1 MNLAEPVL
9 CNYPTI
15 QTRLH
20 RHWLLYLGIVVA
32 TLCSWLMMAQ
42 GMVVTDRVPFDGIFL
57 PSWFPAQWV
66 PGLIAGTV
74 ALGVTCFIPVA
85 LGLFRHGIAT
95 ASLVLFCIPIVT
107 VFVGLE
113 LSYSVADVNAKARG
127 DAYLK
132 ELMSLIRGL
141 DNRASDVDG
150 RMMAEF
156 RRRLEGYRSQ
166 AADAAAGR
174 DDSGIALRG
183 PIYRGR
189 YARIA
194 LLTTR
199 YEPPIMTPIMGP
211 STSYEET
218 HGAFVVSR
226 ARIAALRHKA
236 AVYDDYLRL
245 EHAASQS
252 VIDLV
257 IEIETSAV
265 RIEAEYFAGKGFVDR
280 GSLILNGT
288 KRDLIEV
295 VTGRSKDFGA
305 YVSLVV
311 GALPLLANLLLNL
324 LIVIRDRQDPTVGA
338 LTIEREHAKR
348 KRQLMSEILENER
361 ESGIAEVTRARLRSM
376 YAKMR
381 AMFASQKDANQAVCA
396 DAR

>member
-1 MNLAEPVL
+1 MNLADPISG
-9 CNYPTI
+9 NYHTI
-15 QTRLH
+15 QSRLH

-42 GMVVTDRVPFDGIFL
+42 GMVITDRVPFDGIFL

-85 LGLFRHGIAT
+85 LGLFRHGLAT
-95 ASLVLFCIPIVT
+95 AFLVLFCMPIVT

-113 LSYSVADVNAKARG
+113 LSYAVADVNAKARG
-127 DAYLK
+127 DAYLR

-141 DNRASDVDG
+141 DNRAGDVDG

-156 RRRLEGYRSQ
+156 GRRLEGYRRQ
-166 AADAAAGR
+166 AADAEAGR
-174 DDSGIALRG
+174 DESGIARRG

-189 YARIA
+189 YDRIA

-211 STSYEET
+211 SVSYDDVY
-218 HGAFVVSR
+218 GAFVRSR

-236 AVYDDYLRL
+236 VVYDDYLRL
-245 EHAASQS
+245 ERAALQS
-252 VIDLV
+252 VTDLV
-257 IEIETSAV
+257 VGIETSAV
-265 RIEAEYFAGKGFVDR
+265 GLEEEYFAGKGFVDR

-295 VTGRSKDFGA
+295 LTGRSKDFGA

-311 GALPLLANLLLNL
+311 GGLPLLANFLLNL

-338 LTIEREHAKR
+338 LAIEREHAKR
-348 KRQLMSEILENER
+348 KRQLMAEILENER
-361 ESGIAEVTRARLRSM
+361 ESGITEVTRARLRSM
-376 YAKMR
+376 YTKMH
-381 AMFASQKDANQAVCA
+381 AMFSSHKGVDQTTHDAL
-396 DAR
+396 